1 MRKMMITLAIAAVLL
16 VTLSCSFTVN
26 APKVTTGETKTFT
39 VNEPAPTGNEPAKVD
54 VQMGAGKLNIAGGAA
69 NLVEGTIRYNVFAW
83 EPKVTREGNLTN
95 IHQGTE
101 KEIKIPDDNVV
112 NEWDLKLGS
121 TPIDLAVSAG
131 AYEGIMDLSGIAL
144 TNVNIKDGARKATI
158 QINSQNPVEMDIFE
172 YKTGP
177 SQVKITGLGNANA
190 STLKFDGGAGDFTL
204 DFSGKL
210 QRDLMVDVKTGVSS
224 LNIIIPNDIPARV
237 TISGGLNNISPQGT
251 WTIAGNSYE
260 KSGTGPKIEITLEM
274 GVGSLTLVNQ

>member
-39 VNEPAPTGNEPAKVD
+39 VNEPAPTGNEPVKVD

-83 EPKVTREGNLTN
+83 EPKITREGSLIN
-95 IHQGTE
+95 IHQTTE
-101 KEIKIPDDNVV
+101 KQIKIPDDNVV

-121 TPIDLAVSAG
+121 TPLDLAVSAG
-131 AYEGIMDLSGIAL
+131 AYEGTMDLSGIAL
-144 TNVNIKDGARKATI
+144 TNVAIKDGASKATI
-158 QINSQNPVEMDIFE
+158 QINSENPVEMDTFE
-172 YKTGP
+172 YQTGA
-177 SQVKITGLGNANA
+177 SQVKIAGISNANA
-190 STLKFDGGAGDFTL
+190 STFKFDGGAGDFTL

-210 QRDLMVDVKTGVSS
+210 QRDLTVEVKTGVSS
-224 LNIIIPNDIPARV
+224 LTIIIPNDIPARV